1 MSVVDG
7 LAISE
12 PPRHRAR
19 AISAPEWAAVYGM
32 LAPFMANMPLFDA
45 NPIGNIIRYAIVGS
59 GFILIG
65 ANLKRVTANLRGG
78 EILLLFFFV
87 ITVFFEA
94 GNAFAT
100 GYVAD
105 PYSAAKMILISLDV
119 YLVAKL
125 LDSRAAFERYMAL
138 YCTLAFIASIQVVA
152 SVLADYFH
160 VRRIMMINVSTIP
173 GEPVLLGMGGLL
185 GTIMGGDFRSCFY
198 FSEAGYFGQFLL
210 PAFAYA
216 FQTKRNWSM
225 AVMALAFIGSLS
237 TAAVPIAALIILIM
251 TVRFGRFKSA
261 LVVLAGIAIVAIPVI
276 YLLDHT
282 SLAVFTEQSK
292 TGSYADKASSLIKAY
307 EIFRSHVLG
316 VGMVDLNEFLIFFD
330 PAPGVIMMMLQF
342 GVLQLPLLLII
353 WGYLFYFGVIRP
365 PDRASAATALGI
377 GAAMGAALILG
388 PIMKYYTIF
397 MLSAV
402 ITQIRIV
409 NGERGATRL
418 PQQSG

>member
-1 MSVVDG
+1 MS
-7 LAISE
+7 LAGGVITSG
-12 PPRHRAR
+12 PSRRFAG
-19 AISAPEWAAVYGM
+19 AISAPGLAAVYGI
-32 LAPFMANMPLFDA
+32 LTPFMANMPLFDS
-45 NPIGNIIRYAIVGS
+45 NPIGNVIRYAIVGS
-59 GFILIG
+59 GFVLIG
-65 ANLKRVTANLRGG
+65 ANLKRLTANLRGG
-78 EILLLFFFV
+78 EILLLVFFLV
-87 ITVFFEA
+87 TVFFEV

-138 YCTLAFIASIQVVA
+138 YCALALVASIQVVA

-160 VRRIMMINVSTIP
+160 VRRIMMINVSTVP
-173 GEPVLLGMGGLL
+173 GEPVLLGLGGLL

-237 TAAVPIAALIILIM
+237 TAAVPIAALIILIL

-261 LVVLAGIAIVAIPVI
+261 LIVLTGIVVVAIPVV

-282 SLAVFTEQSK
+282 SLAIFTEQSK
-292 TGSYADKASSLIKAY
+292 TGSYTDKASSLIKAY
-307 EIFRSHVLG
+307 EIFRNNVLG
-316 VGMVDLNEFLIFFD
+316 VGMVDLNEFLLFFD

-353 WGYLFYFGVIRP
+353 WGYLFYFGVVRP

-397 MLSAV
+397 MLSAL

-409 NGERGATRL
+409 TGERNATDFRVA
-418 PQQSG
+418 PG